1 MSTNEN
7 RRFHIVD
14 DAWNGYEIRE
24 GDGHGGRTIATHI
37 SSYQDATLLAS
48 SAYMLAALRAVVL
61 ALDPLGVAAPE
72 SAECKVCGIHPSVHK
87 MDCAVKLAVDAY
99 NAARGRI

>member
-1 MSTNEN
+1 MSMNEN

-24 GDGHGGRTIATHI
+24 GDGYGGRTIATHI
-37 SSYQDATLLAS
+37 SSYHDATLLAS
-48 SAYMLAALRAVVL
+48 SAYMLAALEGIVRAF
-61 ALDPLGVAAPE
+61 DPDGVAAPD
-72 SAECKVCGIHPSVHK
+72 SARCKVCGVHPSTHT
-87 MDCAVKLAVDAY
+87 MTCAVKGARDAY